1 MTTGETGDL
10 VGGGEYEVNS
20 HRAHL
25 SAYVLIAGLILELV
39 NSIVWYRGSET
50 LAGMVAVL
58 LIVGGVWGEVF
69 FANRARLAGDRQLAE
84 YQARAAEALQKARE
98 AELELAR
105 LKAPRALTQEQRARI
120 VGKLQ
125 QFSGTEYDITV
136 SDVDPEIL
144 GFVFAVELVL
154 STSGWTEL
162 DWQGTGETFIRQGQ
176 PLICISRDSI

>member
-1 MTTGETGDL
+1 
-10 VGGGEYEVNS
+10 
-20 HRAHL
+20 
-25 SAYVLIAGLILELV
+25 
-39 NSIVWYRGSET
+39 
-50 LAGMVAVL
+50 
-58 LIVGGVWGEVF
+58 
-69 FANRARLAGDRQLAE
+69 LAE